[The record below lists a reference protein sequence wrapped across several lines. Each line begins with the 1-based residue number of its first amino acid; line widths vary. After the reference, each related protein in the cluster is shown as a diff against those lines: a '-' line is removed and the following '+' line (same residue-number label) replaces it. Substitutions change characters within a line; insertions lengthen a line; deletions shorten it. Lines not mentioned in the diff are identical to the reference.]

1 MEKYIKNN
9 KECYKGVS
17 LDSEFSSDLFHA
29 PAYQFE
35 TDKSLALHT
44 NLGSITVLDR
54 MTGFGGG
61 IRDTETGFRDMDG
74 NFWLASGNLD
84 VRESDAKTIGEAI
97 AWVKENANT
106 CNPDRKDDE

>member
-54 MTGFGGG
+54 MTGFCGG

-106 CNPDRKDDE
+106 CNPDRKEDA